1 MKRFQYVLPGLL
13 FCCAM
18 DACAIEL
25 VTEDDPPHNMLGKD
39 GKLIGV
45 AEHAT
50 PMPWVRAYQSAL
62 STADVCVF
70 SVRADYPAKLEDVP
84 TEMLGDYLQD
94 VISVWLANNGYHVD
108 TAPDDDYNPQKLRNG
123 RFNFWASSR
132 ARAGFRP
139 HRFVSGLQSRRAG
152 RNRQQAQRCLAEK
165 CLLTAHR
172 RRTRC
177 VIRTESAF
185 RIGFCQPMTIKNPA
199 MKLQ

>member
-1 MKRFQYVLPGLL
+1 MKRFQYVLPDLL
-13 FCCAM
+13 FCCAVQ
-18 DACAIEL
+18 ACAIEL

-45 AEHAT
+45 AAEKLEDAFHRAGVPEHAA

-70 SVRADYPAKLEDVP
+70 SVLADYPAKLEDVP

-123 RFNFWASSR
+123 RFNFWALSR
-132 ARAGFRP
+132 TRAGFRP

-152 RNRQQAQRCLAEK
+152 RNRQQAQRCLAENV
-165 CLLTAHR
+165 C
-172 RRTRC
+172 
-177 VIRTESAF
+177 
-185 RIGFCQPMTIKNPA
+185 
-199 MKLQ
+199 